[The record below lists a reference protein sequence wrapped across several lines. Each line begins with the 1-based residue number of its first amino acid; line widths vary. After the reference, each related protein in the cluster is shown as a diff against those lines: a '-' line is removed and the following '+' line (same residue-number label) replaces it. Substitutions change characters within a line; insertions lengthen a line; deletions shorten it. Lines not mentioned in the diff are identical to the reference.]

1 MIFSE
6 KTLEF
11 DKILN
16 IIETYAYSRYAKEAI
31 LNLPILTDINEI
43 RRLLSETTDAKT
55 AILRHTKLSLD
66 TNYEIDE
73 ELKRLKINLIL
84 TIPEVL
90 KMRNFLETELKIY
103 KFQKELK
110 RLVIPTIYLDEIFNL
125 IITHQD
131 ILDKIN
137 QTIDYDGVIFDGATK
152 ELARIRKNLRSKQNS
167 LLEKLDKV
175 KEKYQNYLNEKTT
188 VIRNDRYCLV
198 VQDSFKNKVKGVIH
212 DFSSSKRSV
221 YIEPDETRE
230 ITQAIEEL
238 KLEEAKEILK
248 ILAEIT
254 NYLYEISED
263 LTNNLEVIKRLD
275 IIFAKA
281 EYATIIDAYMP
292 NLNQDLEINLI
303 KAKHPLLDPNTAVP
317 INFKLEK
324 DAKTMLI
331 TGPNTGGKTVALKTI
346 GLLTLMTQAGIL
358 IPAFETSNLKI
369 FDNIY
374 ADIGDEQSLEQSL
387 STFSS
392 HMTKIINT
400 VNNATPIDLILIDE
414 LGSGTDPVEGTALA
428 ISIIDYLKKLDVSL
442 IVTTHYSELKLYAY
456 ETPGIIT
463 ASVAFDVD
471 TLKPLYYLQTGVSGS
486 SNALLISKR
495 LGLKEEILTA
505 SQTLVSGRKTDNEKI
520 LEKLHQEREEVLK
533 LKDELTIDKD
543 KLEEEIK
550 HYQNLSEQMAIEQ
563 TKTLNV
569 IKDQESKLW
578 EKRRLEL
585 DQVIKELKLKNSL
598 SVKEESEVKQR
609 IKIDEQ
615 TKINFDYNFKV
626 GDYVL
631 VIDYQQT
638 GKITKIKDE
647 KYTVDLGRFSL
658 DFKKEDLRITA
669 KPVEKKT
676 ERRLKVGVK
685 DDIDRT
691 AKLEL
696 DLRGVRYDE
705 VWSLLD
711 KAIDNSL
718 LTGVKTLTVIHGF
731 GTGAVK
737 KAVHNYLKSST
748 LVESYRAGGEHEG
761 MLGVTVITLK

>member
-442 IVTTHYSELKLYAY
+442 IVTTHYSELKLYA
-456 ETPGIIT
+456 
-463 ASVAFDVD
+463 
-471 TLKPLYYLQTGVSGS
+471 
-486 SNALLISKR
+486 
-495 LGLKEEILTA
+495 
-505 SQTLVSGRKTDNEKI
+505 
-520 LEKLHQEREEVLK
+520 
-533 LKDELTIDKD
+533 
-543 KLEEEIK
+543 
-550 HYQNLSEQMAIEQ
+550 
-563 TKTLNV
+563 
-569 IKDQESKLW
+569 
-578 EKRRLEL
+578 
-585 DQVIKELKLKNSL
+585 
-598 SVKEESEVKQR
+598 
-609 IKIDEQ
+609 
-615 TKINFDYNFKV
+615 
-626 GDYVL
+626 
-631 VIDYQQT
+631 
-638 GKITKIKDE
+638 
-647 KYTVDLGRFSL
+647 
-658 DFKKEDLRITA
+658 
-669 KPVEKKT
+669 
-676 ERRLKVGVK
+676 
-685 DDIDRT
+685 
-691 AKLEL
+691 
-696 DLRGVRYDE
+696 
-705 VWSLLD
+705 
-711 KAIDNSL
+711 
-718 LTGVKTLTVIHGF
+718 
-731 GTGAVK
+731 
-737 KAVHNYLKSST
+737 
-748 LVESYRAGGEHEG
+748 
-761 MLGVTVITLK
+761 

>member
-1 MIFSE
+1 VIFSE

-11 DKILN
+11 NKILN
-16 IIETYAYSRYAKEAI
+16 IIEKYAYSSYAKEAI
-31 LNLPILTDINEI
+31 LSLPILTDLNTITQ
-43 RRLLSETTDAKT
+43 LLSETTDAKT

-66 TNYEIDE
+66 SNYEIDE

-90 KMRNFLETELKIY
+90 KMRNFLETELKIFKY
-103 KFQKELK
+103 QKELK
-110 RLVIPTIYLDEIFNL
+110 RLTIPSPYLDEIFNL
-125 IITHQD
+125 ILTHKE
-131 ILDKIN
+131 ILEKIN
-137 QTIDYDGVIFDGATK
+137 QTIDYDGLIFDGASK
-152 ELARIRKNLRSKQNS
+152 ELAKIRKSLRSKQNS
-167 LLEKLDKV
+167 LLEKLEKV

-198 VQDSFKNKVKGVIH
+198 VLDSYKNKVKGVIH

-248 ILAEIT
+248 ILAELT
-254 NYLYEISED
+254 NYLYDIKDD
-263 LTNNLEVIKRLD
+263 LTNNLEVVKRLD

-292 NLNQDLEINLI
+292 NLNQTEEINLI
-303 KAKHPLLDPNTAVP
+303 KARHPLLDQNLAVP
-317 INFKLEK
+317 IDFKLEK
-324 DAKTMLI
+324 TQKIMLI

-358 IPAFETSNLKI
+358 IPAFETSNIKI
-369 FDNIY
+369 FENVY

-400 VNNATPIDLILIDE
+400 VNNATQNDLILIDE

-428 ISIIDYLKKLDVSL
+428 ISIIDYLKKLEVCL
-442 IVTTHYSELKLYAY
+442 IVTTHYSELKFYAY

-463 ASVAFDVD
+463 ASVAFDID
-471 TLKPLYYLQTGVSGS
+471 TLKPLYYLQTGISGS

-495 LGLKEEILTA
+495 LGLKKEILEN
-505 SQTLVSGRKTDNEKI
+505 SQILVSGRKTDNQKM
-520 LEKLHQEREEVLK
+520 LEKLHKEREEVERLK
-533 LKDELTIDKD
+533 HEL
-543 KLEEEIK
+543 LEEKNKLNKEILD
-550 HYQNLSEQMAIEQ
+550 YQNLSEKMAIEQ
-563 TKTLNV
+563 TKTLNI

-585 DQVIKELKLKNSL
+585 DQVIKELKQKNSL
-598 SVKEESEVKQR
+598 SVKEESEFKQR
-609 IKIDEQ
+609 IKIDDQ
-615 TKINFDYNFKV
+615 TKIKYDYDFKV

-631 VIDYQQT
+631 VVEYQQT
-638 GKITKIKDE
+638 GKIIKIKDD

-658 DFKKEDLRITA
+658 DFKKEALRLTA
-669 KPVEKKT
+669 RPVVKKT
-676 ERRLKVGVK
+676 KTRPKRAIQ

-696 DLRGVRYDE
+696 DLRGKRYDE
-705 VWSLLD
+705 VEALLD

-718 LTGVKTLTVIHGF
+718 LSGIKTLTVIHGF

-737 KAVHNYLKSST
+737 KAVLNYLKSST
-748 LVESYRAGGEHEG
+748 LIASYRSGGEHEG
-761 MLGVTVITLK
+761 MLGVTVISLK